1 MIKFEI
7 TDKTKYKARKR
18 RQKNEKKWLWFRI
31 PATASFIISIVSF
44 IIGIFLVPSSNYA
57 MLDRCM
63 FTYAILLACYACIM
77 CFLRNMSSHWIQDRL
92 NERLWIENDILY
104 HFVQKAFSG
113 GWNYRSA
120 DETAFVYEYHLST
133 IRNAKYDPKSGRIEF
148 DSDGR
153 FTYFRDYTKGVVEFE
168 HQFNGAQ
175 QVFYEYM
182 KPSLYTYL
190 KDRGVN
196 FDFETTDFKLTD
208 STV

>member
-1 MIKFEI
+1 M
-7 TDKTKYKARKR
+7 
-18 RQKNEKKWLWFRI
+18 N
-31 PATASFIISIVSF
+31 IIYQRL
-44 IIGIFLVPSSNYA
+44 G
-57 MLDRCM
+57 MQ
-63 FTYAILLACYACIM
+63 
-77 CFLRNMSSHWIQDRL
+77 NMTQ
-92 NERLWIENDILY
+92 NP
-104 HFVQKAFSG
+104 V
-113 GWNYRSA
+113 
-120 DETAFVYEYHLST
+120 
-133 IRNAKYDPKSGRIEF
+133 EF